1 MGCTL
6 VVYIARGIMGLS
18 LYLSLLGIILSEDEN
33 VQNSMGNALSFLPFQ
48 MLFCFV
54 TVSLSV

>member
-1 MGCTL
+1 
-6 VVYIARGIMGLS
+6 MGLS